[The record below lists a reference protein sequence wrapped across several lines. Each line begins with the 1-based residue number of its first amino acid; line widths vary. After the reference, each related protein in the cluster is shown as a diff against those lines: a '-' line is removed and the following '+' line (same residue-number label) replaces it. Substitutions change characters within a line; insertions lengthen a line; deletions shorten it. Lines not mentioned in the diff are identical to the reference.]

1 MFWDKVA
8 GIYDLYQII
17 NRKANNKAA
26 SICASYIN
34 KNDIVLEC
42 ACGTGIMTRIIAP
55 KCKKIIATDFSMRML
70 YKARNNLKNHN
81 NIKFQYADINDLNYK
96 TESFDVVIAANVIH
110 LLNTPE
116 KAISELRR
124 VVKQGGI
131 IIIPTYISQEANASA
146 RITRL
151 FKKMGANFQNEFSIN
166 TYRKFFENM
175 NIDAEYKLAKGIISC
190 CVAIIRV

>member
-1 MFWDKVA
+1 
-8 GIYDLYQII
+8 
-17 NRKANNKAA
+17 
-26 SICASYIN
+26 
-34 KNDIVLEC
+34 
-42 ACGTGIMTRIIAP
+42 MTRIIAP